1 MLSQSEKVRLKAIT
15 KMKEIGLDYQVD
27 IREDNFEFNLFPKK
41 NYYWIPEHGVHFTT
55 TNVETKGKP
64 KEKQIYEAILKELDG
79 LSVEYCGC
87 SEICK
92 EQDNGS

>member
-15 KMKEIGLDYQVD
+15 KMKEIGLDYLVD
-27 IREDNFEFNLFPKK
+27 IRDDNFEFNLFPKK
-41 NYYWIPEHGVHFTT
+41 DCYWIPEHGVHFTT
-55 TNVETKGKP
+55 TNVETLGRP

-87 SEICK
+87 LEICK
-92 EQDNGS
+92 EQDNVS